1 MSYYFY
7 WHPFR
12 ALIRTTA
19 VSIVSLSLSAS
30 GFFKKE
36 LIEFEMEINE
46 MSSFQG
52 VYTNLHVPALVIGGV
67 FALNALILSLML
79 IFRHLRS
86 YTNPYEQKWI
96 IAVLFMVPV
105 YATDSIIS
113 LWVSRLSMICDILRS
128 CYEAFALYSFGRY
141 LVACLGGEPRVVD
154 MLENKANEELQEQLL
169 EEGEKKGSRK
179 EGSFCD
185 FFCHPIFLGKD
196 MYTTVKFGLVQ
207 YMILKTACAFLSLI
221 LELLGV
227 YGEGEFKWYY
237 GYPYI
242 AIVINFSQSWALYC
256 LVQFYHVT
264 RERLQPIR
272 PLEKFISFKAIVFAT
287 WWQGLAIAIICY
299 FGILP
304 KAGKIQ
310 NTIQNFL
317 ICIEMSVASIA
328 HVYVFS
334 AEPYQYLPI
343 ASCGSVTLEETKTQ
357 VEVKDGKDKKP
368 ATVETKENV
377 ESPGTSIRESVQ
389 DVVLVGGKHVVKD
402 VVLTISQAIEPVEKG
417 VTKIQETMHHISVK
431 PNKESEY
438 AINEHTN
445 ERIVDG
451 DTVDVE
457 SEIEIRPEGIQ
468 K

>member
-1 MSYYFY
+1 
-7 WHPFR
+7 
-12 ALIRTTA
+12 
-19 VSIVSLSLSAS
+19 
-30 GFFKKE
+30 
-36 LIEFEMEINE
+36 MEINV

-86 YTNPYEQKWI
+86 YTNPY
-96 IAVLFMVPV
+96 
-105 YATDSIIS
+105 IIS

-227 YGEGEFKWYY
+227 YVL
-237 GYPYI
+237 P
-242 AIVINFSQSWALYC
+242 C
-256 LVQFYHVT
+256 DT
-264 RERLQPIR
+264 R
-272 PLEKFISFKAIVFAT
+272 KAAAHKAT
-287 WWQGLAIAIICY
+287 
-299 FGILP
+299 
-304 KAGKIQ
+304 GKIHKFQGYCVCHLMARCLLLLLRMYMCSPQ
-310 NTIQNFL
+310 NHT
-317 ICIEMSVASIA
+317 
-328 HVYVFS
+328 
-334 AEPYQYLPI
+334 
-343 ASCGSVTLEETKTQ
+343 T
-357 VEVKDGKDKKP
+357 
-368 ATVETKENV
+368 TVETKENV

-389 DVVLVGGKHVVKD
+389 DVVED

-438 AINEHTN
+438 EINEHTN

-457 SEIEIRPEGIQ
+457 SEIEIRPEGSFCCFLDTSRQLRFLSVFFFFSFLHQDITAENTQ
-468 K
+468 HPLKNNLELFPFQPLFYSTFTLYMHHNKTIHTINLHI